1 MKCGFS
7 LESVF
12 ATVCFLEQVSLFS
25 ERVMFVVGKTGSNR
39 ENCILPHSWQFNFK
53 LKFSL
58 YFFCL
63 SLYKLHSL
71 PPEFSFYS
79 SSLFFKLV
87 LYCKK
92 VSFQTK
98 TYIALYK
105 VPQLCDVSAVKN
117 RGFDI
122 DIVKHYV

>member
-1 MKCGFS
+1 MFFRTG
-7 LESVF
+7 LSVF
-12 ATVCFLEQVSLFS
+12 RAGDVCSGKNRKQSRELYFTSVMTVQLQAQVS
-25 ERVMFVVGKTGSNR
+25 
-39 ENCILPHSWQFNFK
+39 
-53 LKFSL
+53 SL
-58 YFFCL
+58 FFCL

-71 PPEFSFYS
+71 PAEFSFYS

-92 VSFQTK
+92 VSFQIK

-117 RGFDI
+117 SGFDI

>member
-12 ATVCFLEQVSLFS
+12 PTVCFLEQVSLFS

-39 ENCILPHSWQFNFK
+39 ENCILPPSWQFNCK

-58 YFFCL
+58 YFFVFLFTNCTVYL
-63 SLYKLHSL
+63 QNFLFTLQA
-71 PPEFSFYS
+71 F
-79 SSLFFKLV
+79 FFKLV

-92 VSFQTK
+92 VSFQIK

-117 RGFDI
+117 SGFDI